1 MKRLTRILSAFAAA
15 AFLMAESPNLSAAAI
30 SNFAMLDDDETRRQ
44 HWLPPRSSF
53 PGMARAGTDGGRRR
67 PQLGEQGANSRTQ
80 GSGHRGQDTGVR
92 TQGSG
97 TAEFRGQELRHSVF
111 RVQCSGTEG
120 CATTGVEVDQGS
132 VGGECMIWRR
142 SEFSGQRAPRAT
154 LNPEH

>member
-80 GSGHRGQDTGVR
+80 GSGHRGQELQNSGVR
-92 TQGSG
+92 NCGI
-97 TAEFRGQELRHSVF
+97 
-111 RVQCSGTEG
+111 QCSGF
-120 CATTGVEVDQGS
+120 S
-132 VGGECMIWRR
+132 VQELKGAPQRGWRWTR
-142 SEFSGQRAPRAT
+142 GQWGASA
-154 LNPEH
+154 

>member
-97 TAEFRGQELRHSVF
+97 HRGQDTGVRNCRIQGSGTAAFSVQGSVF
-111 RVQCSGTEG
+111 R
-120 CATTGVEVDQGS
+120 
-132 VGGECMIWRR
+132 
-142 SEFSGQRAPRAT
+142 
-154 LNPEH
+154 N